1 MCPRKLCSADPEI
14 LLGLVI
20 TVGLL
25 IRGTASDVLGI
36 VSDTVFRNTVRD
48 NNTVTSE
55 IRQIGIIFRQADFSV
70 GSISLSI
77 KTISISFSQSTKAF
91 DNQFPKI
98 PWLIS

>member
-1 MCPRKLCSADPEI
+1 MKLCSADPEI

-55 IRQIGIIFRQADFSV
+55 IRQIWNYFQTSRFFS
-70 GSISLSI
+70 
-77 KTISISFSQSTKAF
+77 
-91 DNQFPKI
+91 
-98 PWLIS
+98 